1 MTPQNL
7 PAVPDNFR
15 SYPQAASSP
24 LAPFAPPVIDAEFE
38 PEAAHVPLAHYL
50 WILRR
55 HAWKIAIGVVA
66 TTVAALIVSLRL
78 TPIYEST
85 ATIDID
91 RRMPTGVLGQEATEM
106 VNNDAD
112 QFLATQVKL
121 IQSDSVLRPV
131 VDKFHLREVE
141 KDALEEAIDKSPT
154 SLEAPVILKHLQ
166 VTRPPNTYILQ
177 ISYRSSNRQ
186 LAADVANE
194 IAVSYLA
201 HTYRIRYKATASLSE
216 FMERQLEELKAQMEK
231 SSEALARYE
240 RDLSVINPEQKT
252 NILSARLLE
261 LNTEYTKAQAKRVQA
276 EAAWD
281 AVKSGSLESA
291 EASSQGEA
299 LKKLTES
306 LDQEQ
311 QKFAEMKNHYGVNHP
326 EYQKEQALIAEI
338 ETQISRARAD
348 IGQRVESEYHEA
360 ADSEAMLE
368 QKVGETKQEFD
379 DLNARSFNYQ
389 SLKREADSDKQLY
402 EELVRKIKEAGI
414 NAGFQNSS
422 IRIADEARPG
432 LKPVFPRIWLNLL
445 LAFLFASF
453 VGVGAA
459 VLSDLLDNT
468 IRDPD
473 QVMRLM
479 KTDVIGSLPSV
490 KDWRRRL
497 SPISSSAGLSLK
509 MAPAAIHGN
518 GGGLRKNGSGSPGLK
533 TGLKPGMPRSEK
545 GDGYQV
551 LSTYEEAIR
560 TLRNSILLTD
570 FDRRLKSLLLTSAS
584 PSEGKS
590 TVAAHLAATHA
601 GQSHPGQHR
610 RTLLIDGDLR
620 RPSVH
625 RLYEVPNSVGLSSV
639 LLNQISWRD
648 AVIRVEQP
656 EDLDILPAGPSTRRA
671 SDLMGMGLAQLI
683 EEASREYDLVVLDAP
698 PLLGF
703 AEPLQMATAVDGVIV
718 VARAGDTS
726 RKALSTVITTL
737 GRLRANLVGVV
748 LNEVHREVS
757 AGYYYYYGHYSKYY
771 KRPETE
777 EA

>member
-1 MTPQNL
+1 MKSENSL
-7 PAVPDNFR
+7 PAVPDQYR
-15 SYPQAASSP
+15 SP
-24 LAPFAPPVIDAEFE
+24 APVAPAIIDAEFE
-38 PEAAHVPLAHYL
+38 RQYPGEAAHVPLAHYL

-66 TTVAALIVSLRL
+66 TTLAALIVSLRL

-91 RRMPTGVLGQEATEM
+91 RRMPTGVLGQEAAEI

-141 KDALEEAIDKSPT
+141 KDALEEAVDQSAI

-194 IAVSYLA
+194 IATSYLA
-201 HTYRIRYKATASLSE
+201 HSYRIRYKATAGLSE

-240 RDLSVINPEQKT
+240 RDLSVINPEEKT

-261 LNTEYTKAQAKRVQA
+261 LNTEYTKAQAKRVEA
-276 EAAWD
+276 EAAYN
-281 AVKSGSLESA
+281 AVKSGTLEA
-291 EASSQGEA
+291 AQASSQGEA

-306 LDQEQ
+306 LNQEQ

-326 EYQKEQALIAEI
+326 EYQKQQALIEEI
-338 ETQISRARAD
+338 RQEIDKTRGS
-348 IGQRVESEYHEA
+348 IGERVESDYRQA
-360 ADSEAMLE
+360 ADAETMLAA
-368 QKVGETKQEFD
+368 KVAETKQDFD

-432 LKPVFPRIWLNLL
+432 LKPVFPKLWLNVA
-445 LAFLFASF
+445 LAFFLASF

-459 VLSDLLDNT
+459 VLSDVLDNT

-473 QVMRLM
+473 QVKRLM

-497 SPISSSAGLSLK
+497 SPIANMASLPGA
-509 MAPAAIHGN
+509 MNGAAN
-518 GGGLRKNGSGSPGLK
+518 PQRKNGSGSPGL
-533 TGLKPGMPRSEK
+533 MPNSRMRRDSASKRE
-545 GDGYQV
+545 DGYQA

-570 FDRRLKSLLLTSAS
+570 FDRRLKSVLLTSAS

-601 GQSHPGQHR
+601 GQHK

-625 RLYEVPNSVGLSSV
+625 RLYQVPNSVGLSNV
-639 LLNQISWRD
+639 LLQQISWRD
-648 AVIRVEQP
+648 AVIRVDAP

-726 RKALSTVITTL
+726 RKALSSVITTL
-737 GRLRANLVGVV
+737 ARLRANLVGVV

-771 KRPETE
+771 KRPPTD

>member
-1 MTPQNL
+1 
-7 PAVPDNFR
+7 
-15 SYPQAASSP
+15 
-24 LAPFAPPVIDAEFE
+24 VIDADYE
-38 PEAAHVPLAHYL
+38 PQAAHVPLAHYL

-55 HAWKIAIGVVA
+55 HAWKIAGGVLA
-66 TTVAALIVSLRL
+66 TTLATLIVSLRL

-85 ATIDID
+85 VTIDID
-91 RRMPTGVLGQEATEM
+91 RRMPTGVLGQEASEV

-141 KDALEEAIDKSPT
+141 KDALEEAIDTSET

-177 ISYRSSNRQ
+177 VSYRSPNRQ

-201 HTYRIRYKATASLSE
+201 HTYRIRYKATAGLSE

-231 SSEALARYE
+231 SSEALAKYE
-240 RDLSVINPEQKT
+240 RDLSVINPEEKT

-261 LNTEYTKAQAKRVQA
+261 LNTAYTKAQANRVA
-276 EAAWD
+276 KEAAYN
-281 AVKSGSLESA
+281 AVKGGSLESA
-291 EASSQGEA
+291 EASSQGDA

-306 LDQEQ
+306 LNLEQ
-311 QKFAEMKNHYGVNHP
+311 QKFAEMKKHFGVNHP
-326 EYQKEQALIAEI
+326 EYLKEQALIDEI
-338 ETQISRARAD
+338 QQQIEATRASIA
-348 IGQRVESEYHEA
+348 QRVESEYHEA
-360 ADSEAMLE
+360 ANGEAMLE
-368 QKVGETKQEFD
+368 QKVAETKKDWD
-379 DLNARSFNYQ
+379 DLNSRSFNYQ

-432 LKPVFPRIWLNLL
+432 LKPVFPRTWLNVL
-445 LAFLFASF
+445 LAFLAATFI
-453 VGVGAA
+453 GVGAA
-459 VLSDLLDNT
+459 VLGDVLDNT

-479 KTDVIGSLPSV
+479 NTDVIGSLPAV

-497 SPISSSAGLSLK
+497 SPIQSINALK
-509 MAPAAIHGN
+509 AAAAPDIANGNGNGHSNGSGGKAHSGN
-518 GGGLRKNGSGSPGLK
+518 GGRRSRKLQALPAAGS
-533 TGLKPGMPRSEK
+533 T
-545 GDGYQV
+545 DQA
-551 LSTYEEAIR
+551 LSNYEEAIR

-570 FDRRLKSLLLTSAS
+570 FDRRLRSVLLTSAS

-601 GQSHPGQHR
+601 SQHK

-625 RLYEVPNSVGLSSV
+625 RLYQVPNSVGLSNV
-639 LLNQISWRD
+639 LLQQISWRD
-648 AVIRVEQP
+648 AVIRMDDP
-656 EDLDILPAGPSTRRA
+656 EGLDVLPAGPSTRRA
-671 SDLMGMGLAQLI
+671 SDLVGMGLAQLI
-683 EEASREYDLVVLDAP
+683 EEATREYDLVVLDAP

-703 AEPLQMATAVDGVIV
+703 AEPLQMATVVDGVIV

-726 RKALSTVITTL
+726 RKALSSVITTL
-737 GRLRANLVGVV
+737 ARLRANLVGVV

-771 KRPETE
+771 KPRPEPDG
-777 EA
+777 A

>member
-1 MTPQNL
+1 MKQENQL
-7 PAVPDNFR
+7 PAVADHYR
-15 SYPQAASSP
+15 
-24 LAPFAPPVIDAEFE
+24 APAPVVPAIIDAEFE
-38 PEAAHVPLAHYL
+38 PQAAHVPLAHYL

-66 TTVAALIVSLRL
+66 TSVAALIVSLRL
-78 TPIYEST
+78 TPVYEST

-91 RRMPTGVLGQEATEM
+91 RRMPTGVLGQEAAEI

-141 KDALEEAIDKSPT
+141 KDALEEAIDKSAT

-201 HTYRIRYKATASLSE
+201 HTYRIRYKATASLSD

-231 SSEALARYE
+231 SSEALANYE
-240 RDLSVINPEQKT
+240 RDLSVINPEEKT

-261 LNTEYTKAQAKRVQA
+261 LNTEYTKAQAKRVA
-276 EAAWD
+276 MEAAYN
-281 AVKSGSLESA
+281 AVKGGSLDAA

-306 LDQEQ
+306 LNQEQ
-311 QKFAEMKNHYGVNHP
+311 QKFAEMKNHFGVNHP
-326 EYQKEQALIAEI
+326 EYQKQQALIAEI
-338 ETQISRARAD
+338 ETQIDNTRASIDA
-348 IGQRVESEYHEA
+348 RVESEYHEA

-368 QKVGETKQEFD
+368 QKVTETKKDFD

-414 NAGFQNSS
+414 NAGFQNSA

-432 LKPVFPRIWLNLL
+432 LKPVFPRTWLNVL
-445 LAFLFASF
+445 LAFLFAAF

-459 VLSDLLDNT
+459 VLSDVLDNT

-497 SPISSSAGLSLK
+497 SPIANTAALP
-509 MAPAAIHGN
+509 APVNGN
-518 GGGLRKNGSGSPGLK
+518 GGGNGHGKARSGSPGLGSP
-533 TGLKPGMPRSEK
+533 GLAKAVGMAK
-545 GDGYQV
+545 GEDGYQA

-570 FDRRLKSLLLTSAS
+570 FDRRLKSVLLTSAS

-601 GQSHPGQHR
+601 GQHK

-625 RLYEVPNSVGLSSV
+625 RLYQVPNSVGLSNV
-639 LLNQISWRD
+639 LLQQISWRD
-648 AVIRVEQP
+648 AVIRVEHP
-656 EDLDILPAGPSTRRA
+656 EDLDLLPAGPSTRRA

-683 EEASREYDLVVLDAP
+683 EEATREYDLVVLDAP

-726 RKALSTVITTL
+726 RKALSSVITTL
-737 GRLRANLVGVV
+737 ARLRANLVGVV

-771 KRPETE
+771 KPRPEE
-777 EA
+777 GA